1 MGWYGRS
8 RLLKR
13 SSSLVVGSLSDLIQQ
28 RLIGEF
34 VIPFGRPAETKLKVP
49 LRKGTSIS
57 LVGYLG
63 VQSQERPMPTMEH
76 GHIVETPV
84 EARAGLLDRP
94 VFTVLMTST
103 VVVIIAFILAYFG
116 AR

>member
-1 MGWYGRS
+1 
-8 RLLKR
+8 
-13 SSSLVVGSLSDLIQQ
+13 
-28 RLIGEF
+28 
-34 VIPFGRPAETKLKVP
+34 
-49 LRKGTSIS
+49 
-57 LVGYLG
+57 
-63 VQSQERPMPTMEH
+63 MPTMEH